1 MIREKAWWPWAKR
14 IVGLLFMLLVI
25 TLLVRYAQRVDWDD
39 VMESLR
45 ALPRSTLLLAA
56 ALAATSHLLYST
68 FDLIGRRYT
77 GHQLPVPQVMQVN
90 FISYAF
96 NLNMGS
102 AVGGVG
108 FRYRLYS
115 RLGLAY
121 GDITK
126 VLTISMLTNW
136 IGFFLQAGLV
146 FTLAPLEL
154 PPQWKIDS
162 EGLRLLGLAFL
173 TVAFVYIGLCGWS
186 PKRSFTVRGH
196 ELLLPRPKMAAAQLA
211 VSCTNWMVIG
221 ATIWV
226 LLQGKV
232 AYAEVLSVFLVGALA
247 GIVVRVPAGL
257 GVLEAV
263 FIGLLSHRIPEGQ
276 LLAGLLAY
284 RAVYYIAP
292 LLAAAVLY
300 LTVELRARKR
310 LAAA

>member
-1 MIREKAWWPWAKR
+1 MIRDKAWWPWAKR
-14 IVGLLFMLLVI
+14 IVGLAFMVLVI
-25 TLLVRYAQRVDWDD
+25 ALLVRYARRVDWDEVKD
-39 VMESLR
+39 SLR
-45 ALPRSTLLLAA
+45 ELPRATLLLAA

-77 GHQLPVPQVMQVN
+77 GHRLPVPQVMQIN

-108 FRYRLYS
+108 FRYRLYT
-115 RLGLAY
+115 RLGLRYA
-121 GDITK
+121 DVTK

-146 FTLAPLEL
+146 FTLAPLQL
-154 PPQWKIDS
+154 PPEWKIDS

-173 TVAFVYIGLCGWS
+173 AIALTYIGLCGWS
-186 PKRSFTVRGH
+186 RKRSFTVRGH

-211 VSCTNWMVIG
+211 LSCTNWMVIG

-232 AYAEVLSVFLVGALA
+232 AYTEVLSVFLVGAMA
-247 GIVVRVPAGL
+247 GIIVRVPAGL

-263 FIGLLSHRIPEGQ
+263 FIGLLSYRIPESQ
-276 LLAGLLAY
+276 LIGALLAY

-292 LLAAAVLY
+292 LIAAALLY

-310 LAAA
+310 VAAA